1 MLRPCCGPGYRQVR
15 RLPPQARA
23 AQLHGCRQASLMAM
37 SREFLATADTLLIA
51 AAGGLGFHAL
61 GFPGGLV
68 AGSMLVVAAAAL
80 AGRPMRVP
88 LLLARPCFVV
98 VGILLGAVITPETLR
113 GIATWPLS
121 IAVLLVSTISMFAA
135 TACYLRWVHGWDP
148 LSALLGAS
156 PGSMAQV
163 MALSAEL
170 EADVRGIAIVQV
182 MRVLLIVLGLP
193 AGLALFGSIVQ
204 PITPVRGMPASS
216 LGELAVLV
224 AVSTL
229 TALAM
234 LRIRFPGGLMF
245 GAMAGSGLLH
255 GTGLI
260 HVTLPWW
267 AGNAAVLMLGAVA
280 GARFANTSPRMLLTY
295 LGAAFGSFAVAITVA
310 ASFALL
316 VTALL
321 PFRIADVAV
330 AFAPGAQDTM
340 MVLALA
346 LHLDPIYVGAHHVAR
361 FLLVS
366 LLVAVAARRLARPPK
381 LEPRERWQRPGRGA
395 FDD

>member
-1 MLRPCCGPGYRQVR
+1 MA
-15 RLPPQARA
+15 LP
-23 AQLHGCRQASLMAM
+23 
-37 SREFLATADTLLIA
+37 REIIATAETLLIA
-51 AAGGLGFHAL
+51 AAGGVGFHAL

-88 LLLARPCFVV
+88 PLLARPCFVV
-98 VGILLGAVITPETLR
+98 VGILLGAIVTPEMLV

-121 IAVLLVSTISMFAA
+121 IAVLLVSAVSMFAA
-135 TACYLRWVHGWDP
+135 TAGYLRWVHGWDP

-163 MALSAEL
+163 LALSAEL
-170 EADVRGIAIVQV
+170 DADVRGVAIVQV

-193 AGLALFGSIVQ
+193 AGLALFGSVVQ
-204 PITPVRGMPASS
+204 PIASVRGTPASS
-216 LGELAVLV
+216 LGELTILV
-224 AVSTL
+224 AVSTA

-245 GAMAGSGLLH
+245 GAMAGSGFLH

-260 HVTLPWW
+260 HVSLPWW

-280 GARFANTSPRMLLTY
+280 GARFANTSPRTLLTY

-316 VTALL
+316 VAALL
-321 PFRIADVAV
+321 PFRIADVTV

-346 LHLDPIYVGAHHVAR
+346 LHLDPVYVGAHHVAR
-361 FLLVS
+361 FLIVS
-366 LLVAVAARRLARPPK
+366 FLVAVAARRLARRPTAPPRK
-381 LEPRERWQRPGRGA
+381 PWQRPGRGA

>member
-1 MLRPCCGPGYRQVR
+1 
-15 RLPPQARA
+15 
-23 AQLHGCRQASLMAM
+23 MAM
-37 SREFLATADTLLIA
+37 SREFLATAETLLIA

-295 LGAAFGSFAVAITVA
+295 LGAAFGSFAVAIAVA

-316 VTALL
+316 VAALL
-321 PFRIADVAV
+321 PFRIADVTV

-346 LHLDPIYVGAHHVAR
+346 LHLDPVYVGAHHVAR
-361 FLLVS
+361 FLAVS
-366 LLVAVAARRLARPPK
+366 FLVAVAARRLARRPAT
-381 LEPRERWQRPGRGA
+381 EPRKPWQRPGRGA